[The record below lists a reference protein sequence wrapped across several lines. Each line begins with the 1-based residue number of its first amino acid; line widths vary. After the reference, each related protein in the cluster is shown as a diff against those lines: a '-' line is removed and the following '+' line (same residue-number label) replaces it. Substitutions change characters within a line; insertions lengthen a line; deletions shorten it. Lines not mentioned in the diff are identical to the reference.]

1 MFLHTQ
7 TLELAYLLNQKK
19 WGNVMELF
27 MNLFSDWVGLLSLG
41 TIVFILGMA
50 IFFIRMF
57 MNKSAHHE

>member
-1 MFLHTQ
+1 
-7 TLELAYLLNQKK
+7 
-19 WGNVMELF
+19 MELF

-50 IFFIRMF
+50 VFFIRMF